1 MVMVSEKLRLVLGFD
16 DVGNAGFCLYMLV
29 DGTLCRCENYAV
41 ALNPYWYHIVM
52 SNVSCILISCL
63 YYK

>member
-29 DGTLCRCENYAV
+29 DGTLCRCENYCV
-41 ALNPYWYHIVM
+41 N
-52 SNVSCILISCL
+52 
-63 YYK
+63 